1 MTTIDYTYFE
11 RAFFRY
17 EGLQIDCLIYDCAFI
32 DFMKPVSTSL
42 NQNQKCHRNVIDING
57 IAEKTK
63 YDRLQRMAEHKR

>member
-42 NQNQKCHRNVIDING
+42 NQNQKWLCRQDIYFSFCFYIKLKG
-57 IAEKTK
+57 RK
-63 YDRLQRMAEHKR
+63 Q